1 VKVPSTYDLKPAFQR
16 LIRPAMVGLRK
27 AGITPNH
34 LTFMAIG
41 LSGGLGAAFVQGM
54 GNRSWFWVVVVGL
67 LLRMMLNALDGM
79 MAREFEMTSRA
90 GAVLN
95 ELGDVVSDALV
106 MWPLALLPGVSV
118 GWVGAFLWLAAV
130 NEYAGVLGAAVGN
143 ARRYEGPM
151 GKSDR
156 TLVWGLLCIALGAGV
171 DIEPYAM
178 LGLQVVMG
186 LLVWSTLRRV
196 ASTLKKS
203 KES

>member
-1 VKVPSTYDLKPAFQR
+1 VKIPSTYDLKPAFQR
-16 LIRPAMVGLRK
+16 LIRPVMVGLRD

-34 LTFMAIG
+34 LTFLAIG
-41 LSGGLGAAFVQGM
+41 LSGALGAVFVEGLVD
-54 GNRSWFWVVVVGL
+54 RRWFWVVVVGL

-186 LLVWSTLRRV
+186 LLAWSTLRRV